1 MPSLCSSRSLDFKSW
16 VNQGS
21 IGEYTPPPWKL
32 TAGTFQRLFSRS
44 SRLFWGAVN
53 WKETDVY
60 IYITRHRL
68 RFLNSSVWDVWGN
81 WEPSGFCPNIG
92 KPLKSMEIGRG
103 WPVRKDTPGKNLLPP
118 QCSRLEIPHLVSC
131 LYIIHLVDFP
141 GWFCCLCW
149 RVPSSHATHSI
160 HMWQPVLQTCIMAH
174 IYMYVYIWYIAACHL
189 EIPNRK
195 FLISQHDIYIIYI
208 CANNTTTAHLECQKP
223 WVFLWEQT
231 APFVKL
237 TNFPMQLKVVGVPS
251 LDCSKRPK
259 HSLPVWTT
267 CTNACRIASG
277 RSLPRN
283 DTVSHP

>member
-1 MPSLCSSRSLDFKSW
+1 MLSLGLLESPASEPSAYFQQHPLLETWKISKGISFNPIDSTTPCVNAKPLQLQKPRFQILSESREHWWIHSTPLKTNGWNFPKAIFK
-16 VNQGS
+16 VQPFVLG
-21 IGEYTPPPWKL
+21 GCKL
-32 TAGTFQRLFSRS
+32 KGNRCI
-44 SRLFWGAVN
+44 
-53 WKETDVY
+53 Y

-174 IYMYVYIWYIAACHL
+174 IYVCIYMIYCCMSSWDTKQEVSYLSTRHL
-189 EIPNRK
+189 
-195 FLISQHDIYIIYI
+195 H
-208 CANNTTTAHLECQKP
+208 HLHMCK
-223 WVFLWEQT
+223 
-231 APFVKL
+231 
-237 TNFPMQLKVVGVPS
+237 
-251 LDCSKRPK
+251 
-259 HSLPVWTT
+259 
-267 CTNACRIASG
+267 
-277 RSLPRN
+277 
-283 DTVSHP
+283 